1 MQGREFDYVI
11 SDSPMT
17 LKKESLMQIQTF
29 VKKLYTLMSRGR
41 EAAIFIDSTVNGE
54 NNSKDNSQPID
65 FTDNIDFDIE
75 IKKYKIIGTNKVSNY
90 MAKAPSL
97 NDKIDEFSAVDRLRA
112 LKMQVLALYDL
123 DPIELLNPDV
133 NKITEESTND
143 TEAAFYEM
151 VDNHKIDEETD

>member
-1 MQGREFDYVI
+1 
-11 SDSPMT
+11 
-17 LKKESLMQIQTF
+17 
-29 VKKLYTLMSRGR
+29 
-41 EAAIFIDSTVNGE
+41 
-54 NNSKDNSQPID
+54 
-65 FTDNIDFDIE
+65 
-75 IKKYKIIGTNKVSNY
+75 

-123 DPIELLNPDV
+123 NPIELLNPDV

-151 VDNHKIDEETD
+151 IDNHKIDEETD